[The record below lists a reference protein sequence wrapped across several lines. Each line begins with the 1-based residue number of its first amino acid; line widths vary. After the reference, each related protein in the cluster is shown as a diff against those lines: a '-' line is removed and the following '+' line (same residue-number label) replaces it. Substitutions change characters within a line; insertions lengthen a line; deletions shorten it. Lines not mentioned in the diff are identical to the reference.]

1 MISINSLTTGIDTG
15 TAFTGGNGN
24 DTFNAAVS
32 GSFATLNSLDQLN
45 GGAGTDSL
53 NVELNGT
60 SIAPTSLASIELI
73 NISSSASTSVL
84 DLGNAPAVTAI
95 SSSASAGALTLNN
108 IQSTA
113 ATVTIASSSAVH
125 TIDYADNIV
134 SGSTDIAL
142 VSLSNFA
149 ATIDV
154 TPDLVI
160 DSAIETLSLTV
171 TGANSADS
179 AFAGAITVAGSGL
192 LTLKAAASNIDAT
205 AMSGALTLTLNDA
218 VHTITGG
225 SGNDSLTGATSKA
238 NALTGNAG
246 NDALVGG
253 SGNDVIS
260 GGAGADSITAGTGVD
275 SLDGGTGNDSFVM
288 GANLT
293 SADTLAGG
301 DGTDTVS
308 AASVTLVDDAFTRVS
323 SVETLLSAGSLNV
336 TLGALASA
344 AGIST
349 VDVSST
355 SADTVTF
362 DTGFTGLATVKIT
375 NNAGSSDSIT
385 NLANVTLN
393 VIGNAADL
401 GAGTN
406 IAGGT
411 GTDTITLTAD
421 AGTAVTTLIASVEN
435 IVVAANAT
443 DATKGLAITMGASGT
458 QIATGATLTVNATA
472 LTNSAAALNFNGSAY
487 TGTGA
492 LNLTGGS
499 GNDTLTGAGGNDVIS
514 GGAGADVL
522 VGGAGNDQLFGGAG
536 NDTITGGQGL
546 DVITLGDGVDR
557 VVFATTDAG
566 RGTGLSFSN
575 YTNKDSLMSGP
586 VNGGDTV
593 TGAERILDFSNTD
606 GSGESFDLGNA
617 NILTFLNTGG
627 VVDNTASIVQG
638 TYDAVLGRFTV
649 GAAHNT
655 GEDSLLLWDSDASPG
670 IEIETVVLIGV
681 NATEAGYFSATGTG
695 ILAM

>member
-24 DTFNAAVS
+24 DTFNAALS

-53 NVELNGT
+53 NIELNGT
-60 SIAPTSLASIELI
+60 SIAPSSLAGIELI

-149 ATIDV
+149 ATIGGAA
-154 TPDLVI
+154 DLVI
-160 DSAIETLSLTV
+160 DSAIETLALTV
-171 TGANSADS
+171 SGANSADS
-179 AFAGAITVAGSGL
+179 AFAGAITLAGSGL
-192 LTLKAAASNIDAT
+192 LSLSAVASNVDAS
-205 AMSGALTLTLNDA
+205 AMTGALTLTLTDTTA
-218 VHTITGG
+218 HTVTGG
-225 SGNDSLTGATSKA
+225 SGNDSLTGATTKA
-238 NALTGNAG
+238 NLLTGNAG
-246 NDALVGG
+246 NDALIGG
-253 SGNDVIS
+253 SGNDTLT
-260 GGAGADSITAGTGVD
+260 GGAGADSITSGAGLD
-275 SLDGGTGNDSFVM
+275 SLDGGAGNDTFVM
-288 GANLT
+288 GASLT
-293 SADTLAGG
+293 SADIIAGG

-308 AASVTLVDDAFTRVS
+308 AAIVTLVDDAFTRVS

-355 SADTVTF
+355 ADDTVIF
-362 DTGFTGLATVKIT
+362 DKSYTGSATVKIT
-375 NNAGSSDSIT
+375 GDTASGDSIT
-385 NLANVTLN
+385 NSANVTLN

-401 GAGTN
+401 GASTVVK
-406 IAGGT
+406 GGS

-421 AGTAVTTLIASVEN
+421 AGTALTDSITSVEN
-435 IVVAANAT
+435 IVIAANA
-443 DATKGLAITMGASGT
+443 DATKGLAITMGANST

-487 TGTGA
+487 TGTGT

-514 GGAGADVL
+514 GGAGGDAL
-522 VGGAGNDQLFGGAG
+522 VGGAGSDQLFGGAG

-546 DVITLGDGVDR
+546 DIITLGDGVDR

-575 YTNKDSLMSGP
+575 YTNKDTLMSGP

-606 GSGESFDLGNA
+606 GSGESIDLGNV
-617 NILTFLNTGG
+617 NIVTFLNTGG
-627 VVDNTASIVQG
+627 VVDNTASMVQG

-649 GAAHNT
+649 GVAHNT
-655 GEDSLLLWDSDASPG
+655 GEDSLLLWDSNSSSG